1 MERQY
6 PGIQIEHAIISRLN
20 LKKAEGYT
28 DKFDAFSK
36 VDSTPFQIKSKKV
49 KKLSFNKKVK
59 IEFGG
64 FDRLKKTENFVVI
77 IENYQMVNHSVFE
90 IDSFEFL
97 VDYKKWN
104 ALIDDDAISLLH
116 KSNVF
121 DGISND
127 HSDDA
132 IWKKRRSSLK
142 KEYIKN
148 YPAMSQ
154 YFMPRFKR
162 DHKNQKRV
170 QVGVPMDLLK
180 TLSIK
185 TNYNSINKTIWGNYG
200 KATIFR

>member
-1 MERQY
+1 MEHQY
-6 PGIQIEHAIISRLN
+6 PGIQIERSVISRLN
-20 LKKAEGYT
+20 LKKSEGYT
-28 DKFDAFSK
+28 DKFDAFNK
-36 VDSTPFQIKSKKV
+36 IDNTPFQIKSKKT
-49 KKLSFNKKVK
+49 KKLAFNKKVK
-59 IEFGG
+59 IDFGDFG
-64 FDRLKKTENFVVI
+64 RLKKNENFMII
-77 IENYQMVNHSVFE
+77 IENYQVINNSVFE
-90 IDSFEFL
+90 IGSFEFL
-97 VDYKKWN
+97 IDYKKWN
-104 ALIDDDAISLLH
+104 SLIDDDAISLLH

-148 YPAMSQ
+148 YPAMAQ

-185 TNYNSINKTIWGNYG
+185 TNYNSINKTI
-200 KATIFR
+200 